1 MKKQIG
7 FTLIEMAIV
16 LVIVGLLLGGILGGQ
31 ELINSAKVKSL
42 ATDFRKIPVYI
53 NTYQDKFKALPGDDA
68 AAKSH
73 VGSTA
78 TNGDSD
84 GLIAGAWDEAADLT
98 KESVLFW
105 QHVRLAG
112 LATGSS
118 KTSDAAFFPTNAEG
132 GRLGV
137 SGTAPIATLSGQYY
151 MCSKGI
157 GGKLAKQLDV
167 TMDNG
172 TSADGVMQ
180 ALEQNA
186 TVGTTAA
193 TAYDDNKTYIVC
205 MAV

>member
-16 LVIVGLLLGGILGGQ
+16 LVIVGLLLGGVLGGQ

-68 AAKSH
+68 GATNH
-73 VGSTA
+73 VGASA
-78 TNGDSD
+78 NGDSD
-84 GLIAGAWDEAADLT
+84 GLIAGAWDEAKDLT

-112 LATGSS
+112 LATGSA
-118 KTSDAAFFPTNAEG
+118 KTTDAAFFPTNAEG

-137 SGTAPIATLSGQYY
+137 SSSTPITGLSGQYY

-157 GGKLAKQLDV
+157 AGRLAKQLDV

-172 TSADGVMQ
+172 TSADGVIQ
-180 ALEQNA
+180 ALEQGA

-205 MAV
+205 MAL